1 MTVFDTQRP
10 HYHFLPPGEWLNDP
24 NGPIWWQR
32 QYHLFYQYGPRDHWD
47 LKYWGHASSADLVR
61 WKHLPIAL
69 APTPG
74 GPDAG
79 GVWSGCAVDDHGTPA
94 LLYTGVQP
102 ETQCLAYGSPD
113 LLTWE
118 KYPGNPVIAAPP
130 AELTVTGFR
139 DPCVWRE
146 ADGWYMLIGSGIKG
160 VGGTALLYRSPDLR
174 AWEFL
179 HPLCVGDNAETG
191 EMWECPDFFP
201 LGDKHVL
208 LFSPYGAPRYLV
220 GVYADHRF
228 IPESSGTLDFGG
240 YCYAPKTFR
249 DDAGRRI
256 LWGWSWEG
264 RSDAAQH
271 AAGWAGVMTLPR
283 VLTLAPDGT
292 LRYDVAREVLSLRG
306 AHRGGGRFAVDGMH
320 PLDVQSDSLE
330 IGVTFLPGSAARAG
344 LAVRRS
350 PDGAEETRI
359 VYDART
365 GEVSIERE
373 HASLEADTHRA
384 TEHGPLKLAAGEALT
399 LHVFVD
405 RSIIEVF
412 VNDRLCLTTR
422 VYPTRA
428 DSRGVALLADGG
440 EALVEQWDTWEMQG
454 SW

>member
-24 NGPIWWQR
+24 NGPIWWQG

-118 KYPGNPVIAAPP
+118 KYPGNPVVAAPP
-130 AELTVTGFR
+130 AGLEVTGFR

-146 ADGWYMLIGSGIKG
+146 ADGWYMLIGSGITG

-174 AWEFL
+174 AWEYL

-208 LFSPYGAPRYLV
+208 LFSPYGAPCYLV
-220 GVYADHRF
+220 GAYADHRF

-249 DDAGRRI
+249 DKNGRRL

-292 LRYDVAREVLSLRG
+292 LRYDVAREVLSLRD
-306 AHRGGGRFAVDGMH
+306 AHREGGHFTVDGMH

-330 IGVTFLPGSAARAG
+330 IGVTFLPGVASRVG

-359 VYDART
+359 LYDART

-373 HASLEADTHRA
+373 HASLDTDTQRD
-384 TEHGPLKLAAGEALT
+384 TQHGPLPLATGRALT

-412 VNDRLCLTTR
+412 VNDRLCLTSR

-428 DSRGVALLADGG
+428 DSVGVALLADDG
-440 EALVEQWDTWEMQG
+440 EALVEQWDTWEMQA